1 MIHSWH
7 RVRDIAHGGG
17 LKCANHNKKTPSGK
31 PPGVLMSFQIYEHHV
46 SGGVSVRE
54 RGRSRLA
61 TKLTATH
68 AISAVVTQVAIAISN
83 GNTATVV
90 T

>member
-1 MIHSWH
+1 
-7 RVRDIAHGGG
+7 
-17 LKCANHNKKTPSGK
+17 
-31 PPGVLMSFQIYEHHV
+31 MSFQIYEHHV